1 MSFISITDID
11 ECTRDTDFCDTN
23 AECSDTIGSYECFCR
38 TGYSGDGFNCTSTFM
53 SCPLCRCS
61 VIKIPMITT
70 DIDECKQD
78 MNNCH
83 TEANCTDTEGSF
95 YCTCNNGFEG
105 DDGTHCESMCTP

>member
-1 MSFISITDID
+1 
-11 ECTRDTDFCDTN
+11 
-23 AECSDTIGSYECFCR
+23 
-38 TGYSGDGFNCTSTFM
+38 
-53 SCPLCRCS
+53 
-61 VIKIPMITT
+61 
-70 DIDECKQD
+70 